1 MTDRAKHL
9 KETIE
14 RHLKYSLAKDKYSAT
29 KRDKFEAVQLAVRD
43 FLVEGWIITQQNYY
57 DQNVRRCYYLS
68 LEFLMGKL
76 LKSYL
81 LNLGLYDAAREAVG
95 ELGMNLEQVFN
106 QEWDAGL
113 GHGGLGRLAACYID
127 SMATLRLPVYGYG
140 IRYEFGIFF
149 QRIED
154 GWQVETPDNWLRY
167 GTLWE
172 FPRPEIIYSVQFGG
186 DVKVTHLSS
195 AKFRMHWENT
205 DKVMAMAYDYPILGY
220 RNGVVNTLRL
230 WSAKATREFNLDYFN
245 NGDYLKAMADKS
257 ASETVSKVLY
267 PSDQSPQGK
276 DLRLKQQYF
285 FVSATLQDI
294 MRRYCKSH
302 RDFNAFP
309 EKVTIQLNDTHPAI
323 AIPELMRIFVD
334 EQGMEWDDA
343 WPIVARTFNYTNH
356 TVLPEALETWSVAR
370 LGTLLPRHLQIIQ
383 EIDRRFLVQVGQR
396 FPGEPHLGQAMRII
410 PEDAERRVHM
420 ARLCIIGSQKVNG
433 VSGLHSD
440 ILKQRVFPHHH
451 RMWPQK
457 FTNITNG
464 ITPRRWL
471 LQANH
476 PLSALVTEAIGDG
489 WTADLEQL
497 RGIEPLADD
506 AAFRERFQSVK
517 LENKHALAYCM
528 KERLA
533 MAMDPMTLLDCQAKR
548 FHEYKRQ
555 LLNVLHC
562 ITLYNRL
569 REGRTDPAAFVP
581 RTVLFAGKSAPS
593 YHISKLVIK
602 LIHNL
607 AEIVE
612 ADPDVSPHLKIFFL
626 PNYGVSSAEQII
638 PAADLSE
645 QISTAGFEA
654 SGTGNMKF
662 ALNGALTIGTLD
674 GANVE
679 IREAVGPENFFLF
692 GLSAEQ
698 IPPLRAQYD
707 PRRAYETNPELKQ
720 AIDQLSSGWFS
731 PEHKDLFWPLV
742 RTLIENGDYFLVL
755 ADYDSYIRCQ
765 EEVARAYQDRDAW
778 TRKAILNVARCGRF
792 SSDRSIKQYAEEIW
806 GLGAVE

>member
-1 MTDRAKHL
+1 MDRSQNL
-9 KETIE
+9 KESFE

-43 FLVEGWIITQQNYY
+43 FLVEDWITTQQKYY
-57 DQNVRRCYYLS
+57 DQDVRRCYYMS

-81 LNLGLYDAAREAVG
+81 LNLGLYDAAKEAVKG
-95 ELGMNLEQVFN
+95 LELNLDQVLS

-113 GHGGLGRLAACYID
+113 GHGGLGRLAACFID
-127 SMATLRLPVYGYG
+127 SMATLRLPAYGYG

-172 FPRPEIIYSVQFGG
+172 FPRPEIIYPVQFGG
-186 DVKVTHLSS
+186 DIKVTHLSS

-205 DKVMAMAYDYPILGY
+205 DKVMAMAYDVPIPGY

-285 FVSATLQDI
+285 FVSATLQDVL
-294 MRRYCKSH
+294 RRYCKAH

-323 AIPELMRIFVD
+323 AIPELMRIFID

-343 WPIVARTFNYTNH
+343 WPLVAKTFNYTNH
-356 TVLPEALETWSVAR
+356 TVLPEALETWSVSR

-396 FPGEPHLGQAMRII
+396 FPGEPQIGATMRII

-420 ARLCIIGSQKVNG
+420 ARLCIVGSQKVNG
-433 VSGLHSD
+433 VSALHSD
-440 ILKQRVFPHHH
+440 ILKQRVFASYH
-451 RMWPQK
+451 RMWPDK
-457 FTNITNG
+457 FLNVTNG

-476 PLSALVTEAIGDG
+476 LLSALITEAIGDG

-497 RGIEPLADD
+497 RRLEPMADD
-506 AAFRERFQSVK
+506 AAFRERFQSIK

-528 KERLA
+528 KERLE
-533 MAMDPMTLLDCQAKR
+533 MEMDPLTLLDCQAKR

-555 LLNVLHC
+555 LLNVLHV

-569 REGRTDPAAFVP
+569 REKRTDPATFVP

-593 YHISKLVIK
+593 YQISKLIIK

-607 AEIVE
+607 ADIVE
-612 ADPDVSPHLKIFFL
+612 ADPAVAPQLKVLFL

-638 PAADLSE
+638 PAVDLSE

-662 ALNGALTIGTLD
+662 TLNGALTIGTLD

-679 IREAVGPENFFLF
+679 IRDAVGAENFFLF

-698 IPPLRAQYD
+698 VPPLRAKYD
-707 PRRAYETNPELKQ
+707 PRRTYESTPELKQ

-731 PEHKDLFWPLV
+731 PGQPELFWPLV
-742 RTLIENGDYFLVL
+742 RTLLDNGDYFLVL

-765 EEVARAYQDRDAW
+765 EEVARAYQDPAAW
-778 TRKAILNVARCGRF
+778 TRKAILNVARCGMF
-792 SSDRSIKQYAEEIW
+792 SSDRSIKQYAGEIW
-806 GLGAVE
+806 GLEPVV